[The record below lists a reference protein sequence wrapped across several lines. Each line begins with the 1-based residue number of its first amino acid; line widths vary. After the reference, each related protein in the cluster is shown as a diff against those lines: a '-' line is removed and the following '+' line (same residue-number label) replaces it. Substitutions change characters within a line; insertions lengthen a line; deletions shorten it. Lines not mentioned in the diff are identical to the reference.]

1 MEKHLTRRKFLAQTT
16 AVGIGLTLPRA
27 KGATV
32 EKPALLGGKPSR
44 TAAIPSWPIFDQS
57 EEQALLETL
66 RSKKWFRGSGKNVNN
81 FETAFGELFGAKFCV
96 GTSSGTNALIS
107 SLNALGVGAGDE
119 VILPP
124 YTFVACVNAILMLG
138 ALPVFVDTD
147 RETFQID
154 ARKIEA
160 TITERTA
167 AIMPVHLGGNA
178 ADLDTILALARKHN
192 LPVVEDA
199 CQAHLGEWRNRK
211 LGTFG
216 QTGCFSFQ
224 ASKNLTAGEGG
235 MIVTDDEEL
244 AEKCF
249 ASHNNS
255 RPRKAVGPHP
265 NLIRGSNLRM
275 SEFHASIL
283 LAQMKRLPEQA
294 RRRDENGA
302 YLNKML
308 VEIPGIIPARA
319 YDGATRNA
327 FHLYMFRYQKEKFA
341 NLPRAKFLAALSAE
355 GVPASP
361 GYQPL
366 NQEPFIARTVRSPK
380 FQRAFSERRIADW
393 TERNTCPENNTL
405 CEEAVW
411 FTQNF
416 LLAERAAMEQIV
428 EAIQKIQR
436 NAAALARP

>member
-1 MEKHLTRRKFLAQTT
+1 
-16 AVGIGLTLPRA
+16 VGLTLSQARA
-27 KGATV
+27 ATV

-44 TAAIPSWPIFDQS
+44 TAAIPSWPIFDRS
-57 EEQALLETL
+57 EEQALLETV
-66 RSKKWFRGSGKNVNN
+66 RSRKWFRGSGNNVNR
-81 FETAFGELFGAKFCV
+81 FETAFAELIGAKFCV
-96 GTSSGTNALIS
+96 GTSSGTNALIA

-124 YTFVACVNAILMLG
+124 FTFVACPNAILMLG

-154 ARKIEA
+154 ARKIEGA
-160 TITERTA
+160 ITERTA

-178 ADLDTILALARKHN
+178 ADLDAILGFATKHK
-192 LPVVEDA
+192 LPIVEDA
-199 CQAHLGEWRNRK
+199 CQAHLGEWRKRK

-216 QTGCFSFQ
+216 QAGCFSFQ

-235 MIVTDDEEL
+235 MIATDDPEL

-255 RPRKAVGPHP
+255 RPRKAAGAHP
-265 NLIRGSNLRM
+265 NLSRGSNLRM
-275 SEFHASIL
+275 SEFHAGIL

-294 RRRDENGA
+294 RKRDENGA

-308 VEIPGIIPARA
+308 SEVLGIVPARA

-327 FHLYMFRYQKEKFA
+327 YHLYMFRYEKEQFA

-355 GVPASP
+355 GVPASA

-366 NQEPFIARTVRSPK
+366 NKDPFITRTVGSTK
-380 FQRAFSERRIADW
+380 FQRAFSERQIANW
-393 TERNTCPENNTL
+393 TERNFCPENDRL

-411 FTQNF
+411 LPQNV
-416 LLAERAAMEQIV
+416 LLAERGAMEQIV
-428 EAIQKIQR
+428 DAIRKIQTH
-436 NAAALARP
+436 AADLARA

>member
-1 MEKHLTRRKFLAQTT
+1 M
-16 AVGIGLTLPRA
+16 GLMLPSVR
-27 KGATV
+27 GAAA
-32 EKPALLGGKPSR
+32 EKPALLGGQPSR
-44 TAAIPSWPIFDQS
+44 TAAIPSWPIF
-57 EEQALLETL
+57 EEGEKQALLETL
-66 RSKKWFRGSGKNVNN
+66 QSGKWFRGSGTNVAG
-81 FETAFGELFGAKFCV
+81 FETKFGELFGAKFCV
-96 GTSSGTNALIS
+96 GTSSGTNALMA

-124 YTFVACVNAILMLG
+124 YTFVACANAILMLG

-147 RETFQID
+147 RDTFQMD

-160 TITERTA
+160 AITDRTA
-167 AIMPVHLGGNA
+167 AIMAVHLGGNA
-178 ADLDTILALARKHN
+178 ANLDTILAIARKHN

-235 MIVTDDEEL
+235 MIVTDDAEL

-255 RPRKAVGPHP
+255 RPRKAIGAHP
-265 NLIRGSNLRM
+265 NLWRGSNFRM
-275 SEFHASIL
+275 SEFHAAIL
-283 LAQMKRLPEQA
+283 LAQIDRLPAQA
-294 RRRDENGA
+294 RKRDENGA

-308 VEIPGIIPARA
+308 SEIPGICPARA

-327 FHLYMFRYQKEKFA
+327 YHLYMFRYQKEKFA
-341 NLPRAKFLAALSAE
+341 NLSRAKFLAALSAE
-355 GVPASP
+355 KVPASP

-366 NQEPFIARTVRSPK
+366 NQDPFIARTVRSPK

-393 TERNTCPENNTL
+393 TERNTCPENNIL

-411 FTQNF
+411 LSQNV

-428 EAIQKIQR
+428 NAIQKIQKHSD
-436 NAAALARP
+436 ALARA